1 MKIWKEITHE
11 KYTVEIEEPTLY
23 IDNRKRGR
31 SGHMSHALTEFSPNC
46 LIDFNSNCSQ
56 NRWNGHSPYGWI
68 EYRISR
74 DSGKTFSEPTTLSYS
89 WDCFLDG
96 IHMISVEKAV
106 ACKDGSIVAFCLRN
120 DATSPSCCEP
130 WSTPTVIRSSDEGKT
145 WSAPIEYSPYPGR
158 SYDALIHNDVIY
170 VLHFCNEHF
179 LGNLPEHKYR
189 IYTSTDFGKTF
200 SELCTVPFD
209 TYNRGYGSI
218 LFDENNVL
226 HAYAYNN
233 TDEQEMDHAI
243 SEDFGKTWTLLKP
256 CHLAKG
262 IRNPQTALIDG
273 IYILHGRAGDT
284 KGFVVYSSENASDW
298 DEGTLIVSKEN
309 VSAYYSNNVNLHDE
323 NGNFLL
329 IQYSDTYEGLTKVD
343 VKHILLRIKHTK

>member
-74 DSGKTFSEPTTLSYS
+74 DS
-89 WDCFLDG
+89 
-96 IHMISVEKAV
+96 
-106 ACKDGSIVAFCLRN
+106 
-120 DATSPSCCEP
+120 
-130 WSTPTVIRSSDEGKT
+130 
-145 WSAPIEYSPYPGR
+145 
-158 SYDALIHNDVIY
+158 
-170 VLHFCNEHF
+170 
-179 LGNLPEHKYR
+179 
-189 IYTSTDFGKTF
+189 GKTF

-284 KGFVVYSSENASDW
+284 KGFVMYSSENASDW